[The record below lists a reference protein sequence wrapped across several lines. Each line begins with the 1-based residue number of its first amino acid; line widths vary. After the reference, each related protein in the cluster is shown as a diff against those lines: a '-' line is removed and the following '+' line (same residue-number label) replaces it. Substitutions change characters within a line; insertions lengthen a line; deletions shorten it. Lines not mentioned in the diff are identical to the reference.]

1 MRRWPN
7 SRRRDFLRR
16 INAAAGPWPRR
27 NIQIAKCAAPGS
39 PHFSPQIFARVSLV
53 EKSGAFVCR
62 LPAAY
67 LGASSSVVGSVV
79 MNQRT
84 FEGSKKVIPFAQGG
98 EREWPRTDDQVDKSG
113 QAIISLLDQAARTAK
128 EDCDRAF
135 ELAHKLSLQLR
146 EAEDRA
152 TALQS
157 QIEHFQE
164 RALKAENW
172 MLRIYKEIEERFLS
186 ERDGGRQEQQYR
198 R

>member
-1 MRRWPN
+1 
-7 SRRRDFLRR
+7 
-16 INAAAGPWPRR
+16 
-27 NIQIAKCAAPGS
+27 
-39 PHFSPQIFARVSLV
+39 
-53 EKSGAFVCR
+53 
-62 LPAAY
+62 
-67 LGASSSVVGSVV
+67 

-84 FEGSKKVIPFAQGG
+84 FDASKKVIPFAPG
-98 EREWPRTDDQVDKSG
+98 EREWPRADDQVDKSG
-113 QAIISLLDQAARTAK
+113 QAIITLLDQAARSAK

-152 TALQS
+152 TQLQS

-172 MLRIYKEIEERFLS
+172 MLRIYKEIEEKFLA
-186 ERDGGRQEQQYR
+186 ERENGRQDQQSYR

>member
-1 MRRWPN
+1 
-7 SRRRDFLRR
+7 
-16 INAAAGPWPRR
+16 
-27 NIQIAKCAAPGS
+27 
-39 PHFSPQIFARVSLV
+39 
-53 EKSGAFVCR
+53 
-62 LPAAY
+62 
-67 LGASSSVVGSVV
+67 

>member
-1 MRRWPN
+1 
-7 SRRRDFLRR
+7 
-16 INAAAGPWPRR
+16 
-27 NIQIAKCAAPGS
+27 
-39 PHFSPQIFARVSLV
+39 
-53 EKSGAFVCR
+53 
-62 LPAAY
+62 
-67 LGASSSVVGSVV
+67 

-84 FEGSKKVIPFAQGG
+84 FDASKKVIPFSPG
-98 EREWPRTDDQVDKSG
+98 EREWPRGDDQVDKSG
-113 QAIISLLDQAARTAK
+113 QAIIGLLDQAARTAK

-152 TALQS
+152 TQLQS

-172 MLRIYKEIEERFLS
+172 MLRIYKEIEERFLA
-186 ERDGGRQEQQYR
+186 ERENGRQEQQQHYR

>member
-1 MRRWPN
+1 
-7 SRRRDFLRR
+7 
-16 INAAAGPWPRR
+16 
-27 NIQIAKCAAPGS
+27 
-39 PHFSPQIFARVSLV
+39 
-53 EKSGAFVCR
+53 
-62 LPAAY
+62 
-67 LGASSSVVGSVV
+67 

-84 FEGSKKVIPFAQGG
+84 FDASKKVIPFAPG
-98 EREWPRTDDQVDKSG
+98 EREWPRADDQVDKSG
-113 QAIISLLDQAARTAK
+113 QAIISLLDQAARSAK

-152 TALQS
+152 NQLQS

-172 MLRIYKEIEERFLS
+172 MLRIYKEIEEKFLA
-186 ERDGGRQEQQYR
+186 ERENARQDQQNYR

>member
-1 MRRWPN
+1 
-7 SRRRDFLRR
+7 
-16 INAAAGPWPRR
+16 
-27 NIQIAKCAAPGS
+27 
-39 PHFSPQIFARVSLV
+39 
-53 EKSGAFVCR
+53 
-62 LPAAY
+62 
-67 LGASSSVVGSVV
+67 

-84 FEGSKKVIPFAQGG
+84 FEGSKKVIPFAQGD
-98 EREWPRTDDQVDKSG
+98 REWPRTDDQVDKSG
-113 QAIISLLDQAARTAK
+113 QAIISLLDTAARTAK

-157 QIEHFQE
+157 QVEHFQD

-172 MLRIYKEIEERFLS
+172 MLRIYKEIEERFLA
-186 ERDGGRQEQQYR
+186 EREGARQEQQYR

>member
-1 MRRWPN
+1 
-7 SRRRDFLRR
+7 
-16 INAAAGPWPRR
+16 
-27 NIQIAKCAAPGS
+27 
-39 PHFSPQIFARVSLV
+39 
-53 EKSGAFVCR
+53 
-62 LPAAY
+62 
-67 LGASSSVVGSVV
+67 

-84 FEGSKKVIPFAQGG
+84 EATKKVIPFSPTD
-98 EREWPRTDDQVDKSG
+98 REWPRADDQVDKSG
-113 QAIISLLDQAARTAK
+113 QAIMGLLDQAARGVK

-152 TALQS
+152 NQLQS

-172 MLRIYKEIEERFLS
+172 MVRIYKEIEERFLRQP
-186 ERDGGRQEQQYR
+186 ENGRLEQQQQQQYR